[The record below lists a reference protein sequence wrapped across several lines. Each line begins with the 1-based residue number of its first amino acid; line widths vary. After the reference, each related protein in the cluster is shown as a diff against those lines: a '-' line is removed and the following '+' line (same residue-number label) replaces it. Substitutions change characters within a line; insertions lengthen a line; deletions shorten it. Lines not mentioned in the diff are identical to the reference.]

1 MPLLALL
8 DEAVRQAYDGAP
20 APVIR
25 LDVQDLRLRI
35 GLLEAVQFLRTGR
48 AEAVD
53 RLVLVA
59 DHEEVADIPDQ
70 EADQAVLDQ
79 RCVLRLVD
87 ADVAVFIIIIM

>member
-1 MPLLALL
+1 MPLLALF
-8 DEAVRQAYDGAP
+8 DEAVRQANDGAA

-25 LDVQDLRLRI
+25 LDVQNLRLRI
-35 GLLEAVQFLRTGR
+35 GLFEVVQFLRAGR

-59 DHEEVADIPDQ
+59 DHEEVPGVPDQ

-79 RCVLRLVD
+79 RRVLRLVD